1 MMNNGIISESEF
13 QTYKKRCN
21 SETLVDDSIL
31 HMAYVNDSLVPT
43 KSFFKRITKLIIDKL

>member
-1 MMNNGIISESEF
+1 MNNGIISESEF